1 MKLIVCRRFEPTPP
15 SPPLPRPAPPY
26 MAIPSFYTFSE
37 PPAFSTILPHRKPGK
52 HKNKLMWQSYF
63 FILEDLK
70 IMLHAK
76 KQHFYKQHLAE
87 I

>member
-1 MKLIVCRRFEPTPP
+1 
-15 SPPLPRPAPPY
+15 
-26 MAIPSFYTFSE
+26 MAIPSFYNFSE
-37 PPAFSTILPHRKPGK
+37 PPAFGKTFSTILPHWKPGK

>member
-1 MKLIVCRRFEPTPP
+1 MKLIVCRRFEPTAP
-15 SPPLPRPAPPY
+15 PPLSPY

-76 KQHFYKQHLAE
+76 KQLLQATPG
-87 I
+87 